1 MPAWFRRAFP
11 YSRWGA
17 ELNARITPRF
27 FAWLVGPME
36 VAEATLA
43 DGTAQRSAVK
53 IERCR
58 CAQLPDALQGG
69 WERVYIIPRS
79 QVAAVTVPQCECT
92 GVVVLCGAAAAYG
105 QCNYSTSCGLMQL
118 QHARGKEVHVGW
130 SRAPAA
136 PPSRGPLSRPRPPS
150 PVCAML

>member
-1 MPAWFRRAFP
+1 VPAWFRRAFP

-58 CAQLPDALQGG
+58 CAQLPHAPQGG
-69 WERVYIIPRS
+69 WERAYIIFRS
-79 QVAAVTVPQCECT
+79 QGAAVS
-92 GVVVLCGAAAAYG
+92 VV
-105 QCNYSTSCGLMQL
+105 
-118 QHARGKEVHVGW
+118 
-130 SRAPAA
+130 
-136 PPSRGPLSRPRPPS
+136 
-150 PVCAML
+150 